1 MLSSSKSNKF
11 KITWKSPSRQYTQR
25 HGPEGRID
33 EGGNWIYVHGIFDGF
48 TLFSHLW
55 VETDTDDSIC
65 RTAHCFAGCYHLK
78 LHFENYYERLEV
90 YSLFFDELRI
100 IWVWTKM
107 IFNNIPLI
115 TLFEKLE
122 QKSYLR
128 FTILIIDKLKKKFSN
143 LIREES
149 GCFNF
154 L

>member
-1 MLSSSKSNKF
+1 MLSPSKSNKF
-11 KITWKSPSRQYTQR
+11 KITWKSLSRQYTQR
-25 HGPEGRID
+25 RGPEGKI
-33 EGGNWIYVHGIFDGF
+33 GYHGIFDGF
-48 TLFSHLW
+48 ALFIHLW
-55 VETDTDDSIC
+55 VETHADDSIC

>member
-1 MLSSSKSNKF
+1 MHS
-11 KITWKSPSRQYTQR
+11 
-25 HGPEGRID
+25 
-33 EGGNWIYVHGIFDGF
+33 IFDGF

-78 LHFENYYERLEV
+78 LHVEKYYVGLEV

-100 IWVWTKM
+100 IGVWTNM

-122 QKSYLR
+122 QKSYSK
-128 FTILIIDKLKKKFSN
+128 FSILIIDKLNKKS
-143 LIREES
+143 L
-149 GCFNF
+149 
-154 L
+154 